1 MIRNKYFLSYSLF
14 HPIFNQSR
22 VMYFTGIKKMV
33 MFRILISLI
42 LLFSI
47 VTPFSFAWGETIHL
61 SPMREFS
68 GLSKTDVLNLRKSAV
83 EHSNIFKGISYIPDE
98 RIFQIEDGQP
108 WISAYEIT
116 CFGVNTSEDIGK
128 GLSRESVGI
137 LNPELLYNI
146 NIASYGFYNKTGCSE
161 IDYLIPY
168 KVFYNKASNTITSY
182 IDYTSFFR
190 KNKRF
195 YGIVLEDANA
205 RDLGFNYGLADT
217 TQNIRFKKNV
227 NLSNSIT
234 PTQGFYH
241 KGYSCGVSSGCNNYS
256 PYESRYHFY
265 LTKLPASI
273 HIKLWRD
280 FPAKES
286 QPEDINY
293 EIIFN

>member
-1 MIRNKYFLSYSLF
+1 
-14 HPIFNQSR
+14 
-22 VMYFTGIKKMV
+22 MV

-47 VTPFSFAWGETIHL
+47 GIPFSYAWGETIHL

-68 GLSKTDVLNLRKSAV
+68 RLSKTDVLNLRKSAV

-146 NIASYGFYNKTGCSE
+146 NIASYGFYNK
-161 IDYLIPY
+161 
-168 KVFYNKASNTITSY
+168 ASNTITSY

-205 RDLGFNYGLADT
+205 RDLGFNYGLADKN
-217 TQNIRFKKNV
+217 QSIRFKENV

-241 KGYSCGVSSGCNNYS
+241 KGYACGVSSGCNNYS